1 MLNCCLIQ
9 LHRCLTPLRSCLGCP
24 TSQASRRKVS
34 DIRSTPHKHR
44 SRNCAGR
51 RSSSRA
57 RLAQHPQS
65 PIACLVALLRLASFA
80 PPLRYA
86 QGVAEISKN
95 PNPRPPL
102 LLILHPHW
110 SLQPLASTDRPP
122 PPEPCQFDVPGVALS
137 TSPILP
143 ERPKQCRG

>member
-1 MLNCCLIQ
+1 MYASPRCMAALNARHFRHQ
-9 LHRCLTPLRSCLGCP
+9 G
-24 TSQASRRKVS
+24 
-34 DIRSTPHKHR
+34 IRSQIYAGPHT
-44 SRNCAGR
+44 NIGPETAQAAL
-51 RSSSRA
+51 SSSRA

-65 PIACLVALLRLASFA
+65 PIVCLVALLRLASFA

-122 PPEPCQFDVPGVALS
+122 PRAMPV
-137 TSPILP
+137 
-143 ERPKQCRG
+143 